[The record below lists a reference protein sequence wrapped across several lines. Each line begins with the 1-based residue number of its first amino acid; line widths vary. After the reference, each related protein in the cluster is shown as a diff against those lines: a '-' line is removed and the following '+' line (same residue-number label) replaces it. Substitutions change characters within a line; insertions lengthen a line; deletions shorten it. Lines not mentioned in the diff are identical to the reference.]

1 MSANPVLSKFK
12 WQVASRLPGGQSWDK
27 MKLVDRGL
35 QPLHESPHKSSHKS
49 PENEVNL
56 PPQARTNPFL
66 RNAFLRKFQQAGLP
80 VPAQKTAAGFASGLK
95 HLWRGLRGSGAGL
108 RSAESLATR
117 LGAGHGQH
125 WKNLFRE
132 TGRGGTFNNLTG
144 QVGPAFGRMMG
155 GSYIGHQF
163 DSQEEGATPWG
174 SILGGLAGL
183 GSPVALRKM
192 LGNRNAA
199 KGTLPR
205 LFADR
210 TISRRMVN
218 DPLNRIFLSAGTGNL
233 VDRGAGA
240 LGYDTGGWGERLGLA
255 GGFAGGLRPVTQ
267 ALGGRYR
274 SVGRAM
280 EAASKTFP
288 KLTGGLANAQ
298 RGGFTHLPG
307 YLLGSPYAVNAGM
320 LPILGH
326 SVLDGTVG
334 ERVRTL
340 SEKKKM
346 LTDAMN
352 APEMKPMQ
360 NLMEQAIRHVYG
372 PQANFYDA
380 DGTPSREA
388 IDLMTRL
395 GQSGMSNL
403 QNAGQNY
410 FGDPNYM
417 FNPGNWDR
425 LSRPAYALADLVRG
439 QATRLNPLP
448 F

>member
-1 MSANPVLSKFK
+1 MPVNPILNKFK
-12 WQVASRLPGGQSWDK
+12 WQIASRLPGQQSWDK

-35 QPLHESPHKSSHKS
+35 QPLNQSPDPSPHKSS
-49 PENEVNL
+49 ENEIGL
-56 PPQARTNPFL
+56 PPQAQTNPFV
-66 RNAFLRKFQQAGLP
+66 RNVFLRKFQQAGLP
-80 VPAQKTAAGFASGLK
+80 TPTTKTAAGVASGLK
-95 HLWRGLRGSGAGL
+95 HLWRSLRGSGAGL
-108 RSAESLATR
+108 RSAKALKTR
-117 LGAGHGQH
+117 LGAGLGSH
-125 WKNLFRE
+125 WENLFRE

-144 QVGPAFGRMMG
+144 QIGPAFGRAMG
-155 GSYIGHQF
+155 GSYLGHQF
-163 DSQEEGATPWG
+163 DSHEEGATPWG
-174 SILGGLAGL
+174 SIVGGIAGL
-183 GSPVALRKM
+183 GSPVALRKL

-210 TISRRMVN
+210 TISRRIVN

-233 VDRGAGA
+233 VDLGAGA
-240 LGYDTGGWGERLGLA
+240 LGYDTGGWGERLGIA
-255 GGFAGGLRPVTQ
+255 GGFAGGMRPMAQ
-267 ALGGRYR
+267 ALGGRYQ

-280 EAASKTFP
+280 NTLKTKFP
-288 KLTGGLANAQ
+288 KFTAGFGNAQ
-298 RGGFTHLPG
+298 RGGFTHLPS

-326 SVLDGTVG
+326 SVLDSTVG

-340 SEKKKM
+340 ADKKKM

-352 APEMKPMQ
+352 APEMQPMQ
-360 NLMEQAIRHVYG
+360 NLMEQAIQHVYG
-372 PQANFYDA
+372 PQASFYDV

-388 IDLMTRL
+388 IELMTRL
-395 GQSGMSNL
+395 GQSGMANL
-403 QNAGQNY
+403 QNAGRNY
-410 FGDPNYM
+410 FGDSQYM

-439 QATRLNPLP
+439 QATRINPLP

>member
-1 MSANPVLSKFK
+1 MSVNPVLDKFK
-12 WQVASRLPGGQSWDK
+12 WQVASRLPGRQSWDK

-35 QPLHESPHKSSHKS
+35 QPLQQSPHKSSEK
-49 PENEVNL
+49 EIAL
-56 PPQARTNPFL
+56 PPQAQTNPFL
-66 RNAFLRKFQQAGLP
+66 RNVFLRKFQQAGIAA
-80 VPAQKTAAGFASGLK
+80 PARKTAAGTVSGLK
-95 HLWRGLRGSGAGL
+95 HLWRNLRGGGAGL
-108 RSAESLATR
+108 RSAASLKTR
-117 LGAGHGQH
+117 LGAGYGQH
-125 WKNLFRE
+125 WENLFRE

-144 QVGPAFGRMMG
+144 QIGPAFGRMMG
-155 GSYIGHQF
+155 GSYLGHQF

-174 SILGGLAGL
+174 SLLGGIAGL

-192 LGNRNAA
+192 LGNRNAT

-210 TISRRMVN
+210 TISRRLVN

-233 VDRGAGA
+233 VDLGAGA

-255 GGFAGGLRPVTQ
+255 GGFAGGLRPAAQ

-280 EAASKTFP
+280 NGLGKTFP
-288 KLTGGLANAQ
+288 KLTGGFENAQ
-298 RGGFTHLPG
+298 RGGFTHLPA

-320 LPILGH
+320 LPIMGH
-326 SVLDGTVG
+326 GVLDGTIG

-340 SEKKKM
+340 ADKKKM

-372 PQANFYDA
+372 PQASFYDV

-395 GQSGMSNL
+395 GQSGMTNL
-403 QNAGQNY
+403 QNAGKNW

-417 FNPGNWDR
+417 LIPGNWDR